1 MPPTCFI
8 PILAVITNISL
19 EHRAYLGS
27 TIADIAGEKA
37 GIIKSKTPVVT
48 GVRQKSAGKVI
59 ADQASKLGAPL
70 YRHGQEFQCR
80 RRPDMQ
86 FDYYGI
92 HHTYHKLRLGLSGDH
107 QVDNASLVL
116 AACELLERSGRVTIK
131 EETLRK
137 GLEDTRWPGR
147 LEVVGMAPE
156 IILDGAHNLM
166 SARTLGRHL
175 RRHLHDRNITLV
187 IGILEDKP
195 YRNILKDLIASCR
208 RVIVTQPK
216 IDRAI
221 PADKLEL
228 AAREFSPN
236 VEVRADVGEAV
247 RYAVATSAKED
258 VICIAGSL
266 YVVGEAKTALADM
279 KNFENKPGI
288 TP

>member
-1 MPPTCFI
+1 
-8 PILAVITNISL
+8 
-19 EHRAYLGS
+19 
-27 TIADIAGEKA
+27 
-37 GIIKSKTPVVT
+37 
-48 GVRQKSAGKVI
+48 
-59 ADQASKLGAPL
+59 
-70 YRHGQEFQCR
+70 
-80 RRPDMQ
+80 MQ

-92 HHTYHKLRLGLSGDH
+92 ERNYRQLRLGLSGDH

-116 AACELLERSGRVTIK
+116 AACELLDRNGRATIK

-137 GLEDTRWPGR
+137 GLADTRWPGR
-147 LEVVGMAPE
+147 LEAAGTAPD

-166 SARTLGRHL
+166 SARILGRHL
-175 RRHLHDRNITLV
+175 RRHLHNRNITLV

-208 RVIVTQPK
+208 RVIITQPK

-221 PADKLEL
+221 PANQL
-228 AAREFSPN
+228 ALVAREFSPN

-266 YVVGEAKTALADM
+266 YVVGEAKTALAGM